1 MEFIVEFVF
10 DLLFEGGVEI
20 TKDRKIS
27 KWIRYPILAIIAL
40 FFGVIIFG
48 LIILGIKFLIEGEI
62 LIGILFIGLG
72 LFFLI
77 ESIYKF
83 RKTYLEEF
91 GEKLDK
97 KSKK

>member
-20 TKDRKIS
+20 TKDKKIS

-48 LIILGIKFLIEGEI
+48 LIAFGIKFLIEGEI
-62 LIGILFIGLG
+62 LISILFIGLG

-83 RKTYLEEF
+83 RKTYIEEF
-91 GEKLDK
+91 GEKSGK